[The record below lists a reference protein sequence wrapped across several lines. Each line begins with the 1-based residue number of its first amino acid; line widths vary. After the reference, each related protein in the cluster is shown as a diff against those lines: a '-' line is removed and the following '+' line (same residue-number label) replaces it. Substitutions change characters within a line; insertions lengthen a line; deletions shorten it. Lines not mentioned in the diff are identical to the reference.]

1 MIGLSLKLPYLNEE
15 FFAKMK
21 ASGVEAVE
29 ISCATEDYDK
39 LDYAAIKAAAD
50 KTGITLWSFHYPF
63 GYYNIASLKPGR
75 CEETVAYLSD
85 LTRKASAIGIKR
97 FVVHA
102 SGEPIAAEDRAE
114 CMRRAKK
121 SLAALSQVAKE
132 CGVVIAV
139 EDLPRTCLG
148 NCHEDILELIGDDP
162 TLGVCFDSNHLTL
175 ERGED
180 FLAVTGHRLITVH
193 ISDFDFFNERH
204 WLPGEGKVD
213 WPSMMQAL
221 DATGYSGVF
230 LYELSFESTG
240 TIERKRPLEPSDFA
254 ENAATLEAGLA
265 PKPVDVPYAKLGMW
279 GKE

>member
-1 MIGLSLKLPYLNEE
+1 MIGLSLKLSYLNEE

-132 CGVVIAV
+132 CGAVIAV